1 MTNHDKDELIA
12 PWQAGVRAAK
22 ANIIPALVLQAVCL
36 CLLLSYYYFP
46 AVERLLVPV
55 SEWQR
60 ACGVPAAFV
69 SRGFFGGVLPGVF
82 MLTIPALRVKRP
94 MRSIVMNFIFWGM
107 MGSLALGLYRLQS
120 LAFGTGYDWAT
131 LIKKMLVD
139 QSAYTLLVAVPL
151 SATFHFWQR
160 YDFSFAKTKAHFP
173 KQWFKHLILPT
184 LLPNWVVWAPS
195 MMIIYALPEP
205 LQVHFSGL
213 VGCFW
218 TLFCMQVAVHV
229 TDRREKF

>member
-1 MTNHDKDELIA
+1 MTTHDKDELIA

-36 CLLLSYYYFP
+36 CLLLSYYNFP
-46 AVERLLVPV
+46 AVERFIRPV
-55 SEWQR
+55 SEWQNEH
-60 ACGVPAAFV
+60 GLPFTFV

-94 MRSIVMNFIFWGM
+94 LLTMTLSFLFWGL
-107 MGSLALGLYRLQS
+107 MGVIVFWVYRVQ
-120 LAFGTGYDWAT
+120 
-131 LIKKMLVD
+131 
-139 QSAYTLLVAVPL
+139 TLLFGSGHDWLTLVKKVFLDQTTYTILIGVPL
-151 SATFHFWQR
+151 VALFYFWER
-160 YDFSFAKTKAHFP
+160 HGFSFSQAKAHFP
-173 KQWFKHLILPT
+173 KQWIRRLILPT
-184 LLPNWVVWAPS
+184 LLPNWAVWTPS

-218 TLFCMQVAVHV
+218 TLLCMQVAVHA
-229 TDRREKF
+229 TDRRG

>member
-1 MTNHDKDELIA
+1 MSTDDREAIIA

-22 ANIIPALVLQAVCL
+22 ANLIPALVLQAACL
-36 CLLLSYYYFP
+36 CLLLAYYWFP
-46 AVERLLVPV
+46 AVERILRPV

-60 ACGVPAAFV
+60 EYGVPAAFI
-69 SRGFFGGVLPGVF
+69 SRGFFGGLLPGVF
-82 MLTIPALRVKRP
+82 MLIVPALRVSRP
-94 MRSIVMNFIFWGM
+94 ALTIAMNFAFWGM

-120 LAFGTGYDWAT
+120 LAFGTGHDGVT
-131 LIKKMLVD
+131 LITKMLVD
-139 QSAYTLLVAVPL
+139 QSAYTILVAVPL
-151 SATFHFWQR
+151 SATFHFWER
-160 YDFSFAKTKAHFP
+160 HDFSFARTRASFP
-173 KQWFKHLILPT
+173 RQWFRHLMLPT

-218 TLFCMQVAVHV
+218 TLFCMQVAVHA
-229 TDRREKF
+229 TDRR